1 LPVSELG
8 LFLDAYNKSAG
19 FLEGVVIKSTGSWY
33 KVYTKNGEVIPCKL
47 RGAFR
52 VKGIKTTNPV
62 TVGDQVGYEM
72 VSGDKTG
79 VIFDIKPREN
89 YIIRKATKLSKVSH
103 IIAANIDEAFLVVT
117 LAKPRTSTGF
127 IDRFLITSEAYHIPA
142 NIIFNK
148 LDIYD
153 SKMREKLASLTEIYQ
168 DAGYPCLNVSALRGD
183 NIEQLKT
190 RIRDRISLFAG
201 HSGVG
206 KSALINMLQ
215 PGLDLKT
222 KPISE
227 VHQKGIHTT
236 TFAEMIPLD
245 IGGFIIDTPGIKEFG
260 LYDLERETLA
270 ERYPEMRA
278 LMHECKYY
286 NCTHIHE
293 PGCAVK
299 EAVKQ
304 GRIHELRYNNY
315 VAISHSDELN

>member
-1 LPVSELG
+1 M
-8 LFLDAYNKSAG
+8 
-19 FLEGVVIKSTGSWY
+19 EGVVIKSTGSWY
-33 KVYTKNGEVIPCKL
+33 KVYTHNREIIPCQL

-62 TVGDQVGYEM
+62 AVGDRVDYEM
-72 VSGDKTG
+72 VSGDQTG
-79 VIFDIKPREN
+79 VIFGIKPREN
-89 YIIRKATKLSKVSH
+89 YIIRKATKLSKLSH

-117 LAKPRTSTGF
+117 LAEPRTSTGF

-148 LDIYD
+148 SDIYD
-153 SKMREKLASLTEIYQ
+153 SGLKENLASLSEIYQ
-168 DAGYPCLNVSALRGD
+168 DAGYPCLQVSALRGD

-190 RIRDRISLFAG
+190 RIQGRISLFAG

-206 KSALINMLQ
+206 KSALINILQ
-215 PGLDLKT
+215 PGIDLKT
-222 KPISE
+222 RPISV

-260 LYDLERETLA
+260 LYDLDRETLA

-278 LMHECKYY
+278 LMHDCKYY

-299 EAVKQ
+299 EAVKE
-304 GRIHELRYNNY
+304 GKIHELRYNNY
-315 VAISHSDELN
+315 LAISHSDELN